1 MMKKSIDNRGFT
13 LIEII
18 TSIVVISIIA
28 VVAGMSFVQIAKG
41 YVLSRK
47 NATVAQ
53 QGQITAAR
61 LKKEL
66 SASSSITQSSSIA
79 CGVSNMITYKIK
91 RNSSESEDVST
102 IYWAGGSNPL
112 LLKTGS
118 TCLDCTSC
126 TGGDKLVENVSAFT
140 LSYCRTT
147 ADCSATY
154 TSATVSLVKVI
165 LKLKGYEDTAIS
177 IADPDIVLL
186 NMESGS

>member
-41 YVLSRK
+41 YSLSRK

-53 QGQITAAR
+53 HGQITAAR

-66 SASSSITQSSSIA
+66 SASSYIY
-79 CGVSNMITYKIK
+79 CGGSNMITYKIK
-91 RNSSESEDVST
+91 RDVSEDTTT

-112 LLKTGS
+112 RLKTGS

-126 TGGDKLVENVSAFT
+126 AGGDILVENVSAFT

-147 ADCSATY
+147 ADCSATFPISPNY